1 VLIGPFSNLESV
13 LTTYVNGWDTP
24 QFHTRTNRGELI
36 PMTPWKRFTVTG
48 KTKGGGY
55 ADTYSSGYTD
65 RWYRDPDFWSEI
77 QDWVIE
83 EEQCQALAP
92 EPYDM
97 YVQDAAA
104 KIYSS
109 SYDALTALSE
119 LLETRQMFVDCAKKL
134 GVLLNER
141 RLRKALEVFRRLRK
155 KEKAVFLIKDL
166 LAGNWMEL
174 RYGWRTLLYDVEDIN
189 KRINT
194 WNESR
199 TRYSEKA
206 GDTSVTTEYSDLQ
219 YTSVSYDLLV
229 KQVVRKEIGIRGSV
243 TADIDV
249 PKLTFNPVVTAWELT
264 SLSFVVDWVLTVG
277 KSLEAL
283 SFLATQSN
291 YTAAAGYSVK
301 VEKTLSTELIRLKS
315 TCVACTIWQ
324 ESQCTASL
332 VVRQPC
338 AVPITPHQTFRINGA
353 KITDLLSII
362 VQRVTGPVRARR

>member
-1 VLIGPFSNLESV
+1 
-13 LTTYVNGWDTP
+13 
-24 QFHTRTNRGELI
+24 
-36 PMTPWKRFTVTG
+36 
-48 KTKGGGY
+48 
-55 ADTYSSGYTD
+55 
-65 RWYRDPDFWSEI
+65 
-77 QDWVIE
+77 
-83 EEQCQALAP
+83 
-92 EPYDM
+92 M

-219 YTSVSYDLLV
+219 YTSVSYDLLL